1 MFRDEWSLLDA
12 NDNPIGTVKEDS
24 GLMSIIRRFFIKII
38 PQTFRVDQ
46 RPTGRDDQAAVQP
59 SARLRR
65 LPRRPTEPWTL
76 HERGYRCATAR

>member
-38 PQTFRVDQ
+38 PQTFHVSINDQQVGMIKQRFNPFQLGYDVDFSKADG
-46 RPTGRDDQAAVQP
+46 T
-59 SARLRR
+59 
-65 LPRRPTEPWTL
+65 WTP
-76 HERGYRCATAR
+76 A